1 MQSLKSAASG
11 TTDNCLQNV
20 VNFMFT
26 ILITFFPFTF
36 FKQETI
42 IIKALR
48 ATDPFCGSIYLTETI
63 QRNAKQNHHLLT
75 LSNIPLQNVSNKGE
89 RFPFEKKQ
97 QQSCKLF
104 FSWYDEMFVCLFPRS
119 KYADLQY
126 KSIRSGL
133 DQSQE

>member
-1 MQSLKSAASG
+1 
-11 TTDNCLQNV
+11 
-20 VNFMFT
+20 MFT
-26 ILITFFPFTF
+26 ILINFSPFTF

>member
-1 MQSLKSAASG
+1 
-11 TTDNCLQNV
+11 
-20 VNFMFT
+20 MFT

-75 LSNIPLQNVSNKGE
+75 LSNIPLQNVSNQGE
-89 RFPFEKKQ
+89 KCPFEKKQ

-104 FSWYDEMFVCLFPRS
+104 FSWYDEMFVCLFVCFQE
-119 KYADLQY
+119 ANMQIC
-126 KSIRSGL
+126 SIRVL
-133 DQSQE
+133 DLALIKVKNKYI